1 MPLYE
6 FILIARPSTAK
17 STSVLL
23 QQVAQAATENGAVV
37 RTFQILGD
45 RIMKKPIKAYNGS
58 YYGIGRYIQLLVDC
72 PPALIPKLH
81 VYMFRSLDSL
91 RIHTHRMKDFYE
103 ETQYSKRLNDTLDEE
118 KKIKFDVDE
127 ATQVDN
133 LIDALNRRQNLNRL

>member
-6 FILIARPSTAK
+6 FILIARPSPAK
-17 STSVLL
+17 STSILL
-23 QQVAQAATENGAVV
+23 QQVAQAATQHGAVV

-58 YYGIGRYIQLLVDC
+58 HYGIGRYIQLLVDC
-72 PPALIPKLH
+72 PPSLIPKLH

-91 RIHTHRMKDFYE
+91 RVHTHRMKDFYQ
-103 ETQYSKRLNDTLDEE
+103 ETQYSKQLNDDLDVE

-127 ATQVDN
+127 VSEVDN
-133 LIDALNRRQNLNRL
+133 LVDALNRRQNLNRL